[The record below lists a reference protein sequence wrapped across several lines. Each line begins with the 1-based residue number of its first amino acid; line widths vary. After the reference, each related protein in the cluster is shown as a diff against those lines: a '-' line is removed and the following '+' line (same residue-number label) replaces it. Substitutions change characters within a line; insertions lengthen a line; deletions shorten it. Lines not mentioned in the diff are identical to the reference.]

1 MALRMSSY
9 LGLFSIG
16 GRLPFLF
23 EASHTQNQDQ
33 ISSIKRFMGTPRSFF
48 SFKVLLDSQK
58 IVILLTSKRLLKRI
72 VGIRTRCNLICI
84 KGTHVKF
91 LNELSGHLP
100 QLGRRTGRDS
110 LLACLPTFC
119 VNELI

>member
-48 SFKVLLDSQK
+48 SLKVLLDSQK

-72 VGIRTRCNLICI
+72 VGIRARCNLMC
-84 KGTHVKF
+84 VK
-91 LNELSGHLP
+91 
-100 QLGRRTGRDS
+100 
-110 LLACLPTFC
+110 
-119 VNELI
+119 